1 MTKNI
6 IKSAALLSIIML
18 LVMVLP
24 APASAD
30 GGVYLPNPIRC
41 PNVTCVLVSV
51 IRIVLGF
58 LGIVATFMFIY
69 GGIMFMVSGGNPE
82 LVKKGKDTLKF
93 SSIGIVIILVSW
105 AIVRLVLNVIIK
117 GTS

>member
-1 MTKNI
+1 MKRTHI
-6 IKSAALLSIIML
+6 ISLIALALVVAVIVPTAAT
-18 LVMVLP
+18 
-24 APASAD
+24 AE
-30 GGVYLPNPIRC
+30 GGVYLPNPIKC
-41 PNVTCVLVSV
+41 PNVTCVLTEI

-105 AIVRLVLNVIIK
+105 AIVRLVLNVITK
-117 GTS
+117 GTT